1 MKANSI
7 FNAIRHGILI
17 CNAESHIVFFNRVY
31 GEFIGHSLQD
41 VRYLPIT
48 DIRPGSR
55 VPEVLKFRRPIENTL
70 RNENGQEYF
79 ASIYPLIE
87 NDTVQGTISL
97 VTTIGQI
104 EEHVSN
110 DTRTLYERTCEFE
123 RQEILRTVAL
133 YGNTLEGKKKAAKA
147 LGISLASLYNKLK
160 IES

>member
-17 CNAESHIVFFNRVY
+17 CDAQSSIVFFNRVY
-31 GEFIGHSLQD
+31 GEFIGRELQD
-41 VRYLPIT
+41 VKNLPIT
-48 DIRPGSR
+48 DVRPGSR
-55 VPEVLKFRRPIENTL
+55 VPEVLKFRRPIENLL

-79 ASIYPLIE
+79 ASIYPLLE

-104 EEHVSN
+104 EEHVSK

-123 RQEILRTVAL
+123 KQEILRAVAL
-133 YGNTLEGKKKAAKA
+133 YGNTLEGKKRAAEA

-160 IES
+160 N